1 MPAAYRLHRTLPS
14 RGCLLALVL
23 FTVLL
28 AQGCS
33 GWNEAYRDRYSQR
46 SPAIRFG
53 CDLAAAAAD
62 LKGAPKSD
70 IRILVREAPGQDAP
84 LVGELLDW
92 DSRSEI
98 PVVIAGPPP
107 DRVLAAD
114 VKGILVR
121 NGFTVTEDHRSA
133 QAFIDVHVT
142 RLGAVQV
149 SAGWTELRGTTI
161 ARIDFNIR
169 VSRAAAVAWKRDFSE
184 TEKIKALYFLTSD
197 MELALKRAYCR
208 SLEGLEKAI
217 KGPDF
222 LAAVSR

>member
-1 MPAAYRLHRTLPS
+1 M
-14 RGCLLALVL
+14 
-23 FTVLL
+23 
-28 AQGCS
+28 
-33 GWNEAYRDRYSQR
+33 
-46 SPAIRFG
+46 
-53 CDLAAAAAD
+53 
-62 LKGAPKSD
+62 
-70 IRILVREAPGQDAP
+70 REAPGQGAP

-107 DRVLAAD
+107 DSVLAAD

-121 NGFTVTEDHRSA
+121 NGFTVTEDDRSA
-133 QAFIDVHVT
+133 QAFIDVHIT

-161 ARIDFNIR
+161 ARIDFNIQ
-169 VSRAAAVAWKRDFSE
+169 VSRASAVAWKRDFSE

-208 SLEGLEKAI
+208 SLEGLEKLI

-222 LAAVSR
+222 LAAISR